1 MKRINSI
8 ILGIGLGL
16 SAVTVQADIVH
27 NDDVIITFSQCVGND
42 CVSGESFGFD
52 TVRLKENNLRIK
64 FQDTSTTSS
73 FPTNDWQLTA
83 NDSANGGQEKF
94 SIDDI
99 TGGKTPFTVEA
110 GARTNSLYVEADGDI
125 GVGTSNPVVDV
136 HVLSGNTPTLRL
148 DQDGSSGFTPQTWD
162 VAGNE
167 TNFFIRDATHG
178 SRLPFKIFPNAPTN
192 ALIVEGTTG
201 NIGLGIQNPEEH
213 LHVHSTD
220 GSAQVYIED
229 INGTAAARTMLRMAN
244 KGNTKFTMINTEIG
258 TEWSFANPGDA
269 FRVSRQGSGVV
280 ELELDN
286 SGNMTIA
293 GNGTTKINIDNQA
306 AGTEWGLA
314 NTGDSARLSKQGSG
328 NVEMELFGNGNMTIA
343 GTLTQN
349 SDINA
354 KTAIAVIEPADILER
369 VSALPIS
376 QWEYKD
382 ARGEA
387 HIGPMAQDF
396 YAAFGLGGT
405 DTGISTIDTAGV
417 ALVAIQA
424 LAEKNRILE
433 QAVAE
438 LQRENRILA
447 AAQQEKTARVDR
459 LEQLVDLLIQ
469 AGEEKPVLTSI
480 D

>member
-1 MKRINSI
+1 VILDDLIVDGSI
-8 ILGIGLGL
+8 CTGL
-16 SAVTVQADIVH
+16 
-27 NDDVIITFSQCVGND
+27 D
-42 CVSGESFGFD
+42 CVNGESFGFD
-52 TVRLKENNLRIK
+52 TLRLKENNLRIK
-64 FQDTSTTSS
+64 FQDTSASAS
-73 FPTNDWQLTA
+73 FPTVDWQITA
-83 NDSANGGQEKF
+83 NDSSNGGLNKF
-94 SIDDI
+94 SIDEID
-99 TGGKTPFTVEA
+99 GGRTPFTVEA

-125 GVGTSNPVVDV
+125 GIGTSNPVVDV

-148 DQDGSSGFTPQTWD
+148 DQDGSSGFTPQIWD

-167 TNFFIRDATHG
+167 ANFFIRDATSG
-178 SRLPFKIFPNAPTN
+178 SKLPFKIFPNAPTN

-244 KGNTKFTMINTEIG
+244 KGNTKFTIINTEAS

-293 GNGTTKINIDNQA
+293 GNGATKFSIDNQA

-314 NTGDSARLSKQGSG
+314 NAGDSTRLSKQGSG
-328 NVEMELFGNGNMTIA
+328 DVEMELFGNGNMTIA
-343 GTLTQN
+343 GTLTEN
-349 SDINA
+349 SDVNS
-354 KTAIAVIEPADILER
+354 KTAITRIDPAEILEQ

-376 QWEYKD
+376 KWEYKD

-396 YAAFGLGGT
+396 YSAFGLGGT
-405 DTGISTIDTAGV
+405 ETGISTIDTAGV
-417 ALVAIQA
+417 ALAAIQA
-424 LAEKNRILE
+424 LAAKNRSLE
-433 QAVAE
+433 LAVAE
-438 LQRENRILA
+438 LQRENKALA
-447 AAQQEKTARVDR
+447 ASQQEKLERVDR
-459 LEQLVDLLIQ
+459 LEQLVQLLVQ
-469 AGEEKPVLTSI
+469 AGQEKPVLTSI
-480 D
+480 DQ